1 MIAIIDYE
9 VGNIK
14 NVYKAFKSLDLDVV
28 VTADKEVIN
37 KSSTIILPGV
47 GAFKDAMD
55 NLKKYDLVDCIK
67 ENVRSGKLIF
77 GICLGMQ
84 LLFENGYEDGQ
95 WEGLGLLEGDIV
107 RFEGDLFES
116 DLKVPHMGWNGLIKA
131 REDEIAKDITEGE
144 YVYFVHSYYLKP
156 GNEEDVVFWTDYG
169 VRVPAVVR
177 KNNIVGMQ
185 FHPEKSGKTG
195 MKLLENIKE
204 MIG

>member
-1 MIAIIDYE
+1 MIAIIDYD

-67 ENVRSGKLIF
+67 ENVARGKLIF

-84 LLFENGYEDGQ
+84 LLFEKSFEDGE
-95 WEGLGLLEGDIV
+95 WEGLGLLKGDIV
-107 RFEGDLFES
+107 RFDG
-116 DLKVPHMGWNGLIKA
+116 DLKVPHMGWNELIKA
-131 REDEIAKDITEGE
+131 KDDELGKDIKEGE
-144 YVYFVHSYYLKP
+144 YVYFVHSYYLESK
-156 GNEEDVVFWTDYG
+156 NKDDVVFWTDYG
-169 VRVPAVVR
+169 VKVPAVVR
-177 KNNIVGMQ
+177 QGNIVGMQ

-195 MKLLENIKE
+195 MKLLRNIKE
-204 MIG
+204 MIK

>member
-28 VTADKEVIN
+28 VTSDKEVIN
-37 KSSTIILPGV
+37 QSSTIILPGV
-47 GAFKDAMD
+47 GAFKDAID

-67 ENVRSGKLIF
+67 ENVRDGKLIF

-84 LLFENGYEDGQ
+84 LLFERSYEDGQ

-107 RFEGDLFES
+107 RFEGDL
-116 DLKVPHMGWNGLIKA
+116 KVPHMGWNNLIKA
-131 REDEIAKDITEGE
+131 REDEIARDITEGE

-156 GNEEDVVFWTDYG
+156 KNEEDVVFWADYG
-169 VRVPAVVR
+169 ARVPAVVR

>member
-1 MIAIIDYE
+1 MIAIIDYG

-28 VTADKEVIN
+28 VTADKEIIN

-67 ENVRSGKLIF
+67 ENVEGGKLIF

-84 LLFENGYEDGQ
+84 LLFEKSYEDGE
-95 WEGLGLLEGDIV
+95 WEGLGLLKGDIV
-107 RFEGDLFES
+107 RFNG
-116 DLKVPHMGWNGLIKA
+116 DLKVPHMGWNELIKA
-131 REDEIAKDITEGE
+131 KEDAITKNITEGE
-144 YVYFVHSYYLKP
+144 YVYFVHSYYLEAE
-156 GNEEDVVFWTDYG
+156 NEEDVVFWTDYG
-169 VRVPAVVR
+169 AKVPAVVR
-177 KNNIVGMQ
+177 RDNIVGMQ

-195 MKLLENIKE
+195 MKLLQNIKE
-204 MIG
+204 MIR

>member
-1 MIAIIDYE
+1 MIAIIDYD

-67 ENVRSGKLIF
+67 ENVAGGKLIF

-84 LLFENGYEDGQ
+84 LLFEKSYEDGE
-95 WEGLGLLEGDIV
+95 WEGLGLLKGDIV
-107 RFEGDLFES
+107 RFGGA
-116 DLKVPHMGWNGLIKA
+116 LKVPHMGWNKLIKA
-131 REDEIAKDITEGE
+131 KDDKLTKDIKEGE
-144 YVYFVHSYYLKP
+144 YVYFVHSYYLESK
-156 GNEEDVVFWTDYG
+156 NEDDVVFWTDYG
-169 VRVPAVVR
+169 TKVPAVVR

-195 MKLLENIKE
+195 MKLLRNIKE
-204 MIG
+204 MIK

>member
-1 MIAIIDYE
+1 MIAIIDYG

-28 VTADKEVIN
+28 VTADKELIN
-37 KSSTIILPGV
+37 KSTTIILPGV

-67 ENVRSGKLIF
+67 ENVEGGKLIF

-84 LLFENGYEDGQ
+84 LLFEKSYEDGE

-107 RFEGDLFES
+107 RFNG
-116 DLKVPHMGWNGLIKA
+116 DLKVPHMGWNKLIKA
-131 REDEIAKDITEGE
+131 KEDAIAKNITEGE
-144 YVYFVHSYYLKP
+144 YVYFVHSYYLEAQ
-156 GNEEDVVFWTDYG
+156 NEEDVVFWTDYG
-169 VRVPAVVR
+169 VKVPAVVR

-195 MKLLENIKE
+195 MKLLQNIKE
-204 MIG
+204 MIR

>member
-28 VTADKEVIN
+28 VTSDKEVIN
-37 KSSTIILPGV
+37 QSSTIILPGV
-47 GAFKDAMD
+47 GAFKDAID

-67 ENVRSGKLIF
+67 ENVRDGKLIF

-84 LLFENGYEDGQ
+84 LLFERSYEDGQ

-107 RFEGDLFES
+107 RFEGDL
-116 DLKVPHMGWNGLIKA
+116 KVPHMGWNNLIKA
-131 REDEIAKDITEGE
+131 REDEIAMGITEGE

-156 GNEEDVVFWTDYG
+156 KNEEDVVFWADYG
-169 VRVPAVVR
+169 ARVPAVVR

>member
-1 MIAIIDYE
+1 MIAIIDYG

-28 VTADKEVIN
+28 VTADKAVIN
-37 KSSTIILPGV
+37 QSSAMILPGV

-55 NLKKYDLVDCIK
+55 NLRKCDLVDCIK
-67 ENVRSGKLIF
+67 ENVKSGKLIF

-84 LLFENGYEDGQ
+84 LLFEKGYEDGE

-107 RFEGDLFES
+107 RFEGDL
-116 DLKVPHMGWNGLIKA
+116 KVPHMGWNNLIKA
-131 REDEIAKDITEGE
+131 KEDEIAKDIAEGE

-156 GNEEDVVFWTDYG
+156 QNEEDVVFWTDYG
-169 VRVPAVVR
+169 AKVPGVVR

-195 MKLLENIKE
+195 MKLLKNIKE